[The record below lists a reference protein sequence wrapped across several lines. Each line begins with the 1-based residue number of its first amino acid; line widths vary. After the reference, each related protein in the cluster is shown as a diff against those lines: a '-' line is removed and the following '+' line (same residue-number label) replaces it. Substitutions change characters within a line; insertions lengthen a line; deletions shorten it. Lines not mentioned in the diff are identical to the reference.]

1 MGVAEVLRAEID
13 DGFPRARGGR
23 AALYLP
29 LRQAVIDEL
38 LRLVPGV
45 PPDLAIELGDDR
57 RVQVRYGVF
66 HANARLHPTAVLAPT
81 PIVILELA
89 SQLVAWGLRR
99 APLPPFVRIAG
110 RQLEIHLADVPALR
124 EAAPLWRHVE
134 QVTFD
139 SIPGRLDVRVTLDIV

>member
-1 MGVAEVLRAEID
+1 MGVADVLGAEVSAGL
-13 DGFPRARGGR
+13 PRLRGGR
-23 AALYLP
+23 VAVRLP
-29 LRQAVIDEL
+29 LRQSVIDEV
-38 LRLVPGV
+38 LRLAPGV
-45 PPDLAIELGDDR
+45 PADLAIDVGDDR

-81 PIVILELA
+81 PIILLELA

-124 EAAPLWRHVE
+124 DVAPLWRHVE

-139 SIPGRLDVRVTLDIV
+139 STPGLLDVRVAFDIV

>member
-1 MGVAEVLRAEID
+1 MRLADVLRAEVRA
-13 DGFPRARGGR
+13 GLPRLRGGR
-23 AALYLP
+23 VAVFVP
-29 LRQAVIDEL
+29 VSQRVIDTV

-45 PPDLAIELGDDR
+45 PHDLAIDVGDDR

-66 HANARLHPTAVLAPT
+66 HANARLHPTAVLVPT
-81 PIVILELA
+81 PVILLELA

-110 RQLEIHLADVPALR
+110 RHVEIHLADVPALR

-134 QVTFD
+134 QITFD
-139 SIPGRLDVRVTLDIV
+139 STPGRLEVRVALDIV